1 MTISKE
7 LADQCSFVD
16 VLIGDQ
22 ASEWDAQAKIPGDV
36 LRHLGANGLLCP
48 QVPASV
54 GGTGFSS
61 LDAGKFTAHLGSR
74 CSSVR
79 SVMTSHGMA
88 AWSIQKLADHDQR
101 ELYLRELTSG
111 KLAGVGFTESGA
123 GSDLSEMTT
132 RISRHGH
139 GAVVDGHKIW
149 VTGASYADFVVV
161 FGRIEDGAAAVVVPL
176 SSPGVRVEPIG
187 DALGC
192 RAAGHANIYFD
203 NVQLPEDNILGRA
216 AQSLPLI
223 ITTALS
229 YGRLSVAWGCVGIL
243 RACLAQATSHART
256 RRQFGKALGQ
266 HQLIMRHLAELFVLE
281 QSAAQLCE
289 HASRSW
295 DAGTPD
301 TPIKAVLAKLVS
313 ARNAVQGSAMA
324 VQILASAGARGS
336 DTVARAYRD
345 SKLMEIIEG
354 STEICQLLLA
364 DHTMSLY

>member
-1 MTISKE
+1 
-7 LADQCSFVD
+7 
-16 VLIGDQ
+16 
-22 ASEWDAQAKIPGDV
+22 
-36 LRHLGANGLLCP
+36 
-48 QVPASV
+48 
-54 GGTGFSS
+54 
-61 LDAGKFTAHLGSR
+61 
-74 CSSVR
+74 
-79 SVMTSHGMA
+79 
-88 AWSIQKLADHDQR
+88 
-101 ELYLRELTSG
+101 
-111 KLAGVGFTESGA
+111 
-123 GSDLSEMTT
+123 
-132 RISRHGH
+132 
-139 GAVVDGHKIW
+139 
-149 VTGASYADFVVV
+149 
-161 FGRIEDGAAAVVVPL
+161 
-176 SSPGVRVEPIG
+176 
-187 DALGC
+187 
-192 RAAGHANIYFD
+192 
-203 NVQLPEDNILGRA
+203 LGRA

-266 HQLIMRHLAELFVLE
+266 HQLIKRHLAELFVLE

-336 DTVARAYRD
+336 DAVARAYRD